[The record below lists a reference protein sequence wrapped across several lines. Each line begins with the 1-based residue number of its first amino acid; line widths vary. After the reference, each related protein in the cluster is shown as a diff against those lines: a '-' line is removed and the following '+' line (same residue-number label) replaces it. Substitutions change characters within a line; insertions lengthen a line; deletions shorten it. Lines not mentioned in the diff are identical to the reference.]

1 MFTST
6 AIKKLT
12 TITAGAVLIA
22 LKIGG
27 SAQAVVLTFDD
38 VFGDNIAAIPDGYG
52 GLNWENFS
60 YTNSA
65 SNPAYEGAG
74 YQNGTESGNY
84 VGFNRYGDPGIV
96 KSSSVFNFSSAYL
109 TAAWNNSLSITVEGL
124 TNGTQRYSNTVVLN
138 TNDSTLFDFN
148 YLGIDE
154 LRFNSAGGVNAG
166 FKDSRGREGAQF
178 VVDNFTFRQ
187 TPTLVTDATTPD
199 ADSITPI
206 TDATTPTPIPYEP
219 SSALGLLTLGAFG
232 TGAMLKRKL
241 QEKAKA
247 KNLIYSDLQVEKLT
261 QSSQVVDAKV
271 KNLENA

>member
-12 TITAGAVLIA
+12 MVTAGAVLIA
-22 LKIGG
+22 LEIGG

-38 VFGDNIAAIPDGYG
+38 VSGDNIAAIPDGYG

-60 YTNSA
+60 YANSA

-84 VGFNRYGDPGIV
+84 VGFNRYGDPGRV
-96 KSSSVFNFSSAYL
+96 KSSSVFDFSSAYL
-109 TAAWNNSLSITVEGL
+109 TAAWNDGLSITVEGL

-138 TNDSTLFDFN
+138 TKDSTLFDFN

-154 LRFNSAGGVNAG
+154 LRFNSGGGVNAG

-178 VVDNFTFRQ
+178 VVDNFTFSQR
-187 TPTLVTDATTPD
+187 PTLVTDATTPD
-199 ADSITPI
+199 AAAT
-206 TDATTPTPIPYEP
+206 TLVGAATTPTPIPYEP

-232 TGAMLKRKL
+232 TGTMLKRKL
-241 QEKAKA
+241 QQKAKA
-247 KNLIYSDLQVEKLT
+247 KNLIYSDLQVK
-261 QSSQVVDAKV
+261 KV
-271 KNLENA
+271 T